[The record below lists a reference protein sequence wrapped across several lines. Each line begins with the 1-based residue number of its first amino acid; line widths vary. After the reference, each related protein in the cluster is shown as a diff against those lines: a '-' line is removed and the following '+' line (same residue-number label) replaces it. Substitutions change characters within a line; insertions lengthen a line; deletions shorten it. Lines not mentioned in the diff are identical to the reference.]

1 MSYGSAYDWDHVKVR
16 YLADSLHAS
25 ILDAYTFLGHT
36 PTLPIPVAATAA
48 DLIAWRQS
56 NGLTCLVVDFLDH
69 DEALN
74 GLDEFPLGYYPTKT
88 QGDRAF
94 IELLLRSKHF
104 LSHYGFKGTHR
115 TTTVMTMDEIFQ
127 KVVVKESR
135 TGRVS
140 RQRFATVAED
150 LLIDVPSSWSLSYDD
165 DPEEYQDGEND
176 VFQEDMPLDPTS
188 LPLPPPTDLPT
199 SGQLR
204 VFSSN
209 AHGGARYN
217 YPKLCK
223 EILDRLIDI
232 CMCVDVRLPP
242 G

>member
-1 MSYGSAYDWDHVKVR
+1 MVSGPE
-16 YLADSLHAS
+16 LAG
-25 ILDAYTFLGHT
+25 T
-36 PTLPIPVAATAA
+36 
-48 DLIAWRQS
+48 
-56 NGLTCLVVDFLDH
+56 
-69 DEALN
+69 
-74 GLDEFPLGYYPTKT
+74 GYPPKT

-176 VFQEDMPLDPTS
+176 VFQKDMPLDPTS
-188 LPLPPPTDLPT
+188 LPLSPPTDLPT
-199 SGQLR
+199 SGQLP

-209 AHGGARYN
+209 ADGGARYN
-217 YPKLCK
+217 NPKLCK

>member
-1 MSYGSAYDWDHVKVR
+1 M
-16 YLADSLHAS
+16 
-25 ILDAYTFLGHT
+25 
-36 PTLPIPVAATAA
+36 
-48 DLIAWRQS
+48 
-56 NGLTCLVVDFLDH
+56 DFLDH

-140 RQRFATVAED
+140 RQRFATVAEE
-150 LLIDVPSSWSLSYDD
+150 LLIDVPSSWSPSYDD
-165 DPEEYQDGEND
+165 DPEKYQDGEND
-176 VFQEDMPLDPTS
+176 VFQEDIPLDLTT
-188 LPLPPPTDLPT
+188 LPLPPPQISLHLVNFGSSPPT
-199 SGQLR
+199 RTEGLATTILS
-204 VFSSN
+204 FSR
-209 AHGGARYN
+209 RYWT
-217 YPKLCK
+217 
-223 EILDRLIDI
+223 
-232 CMCVDVRLPP
+232 